1 MNIWPFKRK
10 AKRRYY
16 KVGDIAPPELLN
28 PNGRHLG
35 AMVSIDPDTNR
46 ITAIFM
52 P

>member
-10 AKRRYY
+10 AKRYY

-28 PNGRHLG
+28 RDGGNLG
-35 AMVSIDPDTNR
+35 GMISVDPDTNR
-46 ITAIFM
+46 ITAIFI